1 MESELYQCDVLIIG
15 SGGAGCRAA
24 IEVSNNNL
32 KPIIVSKGLSFKSG
46 CTGMAEGGYNAAFAF
61 LDSDDTTDIH
71 YEDTLKGGGFINDSK
86 LAKILVEESPQRLVD
101 LENYGAIFDR
111 QKSGKLDQRPFG
123 GQKFRRTCFQGD
135 RTGHEIITALKE
147 EIIRRKINNM
157 DEIMIT
163 ALIMDKERRSVQGA
177 VGLSLKDSKMMC
189 FQAKST
195 ILATGGAGHIYPVT
209 SNTVQKGGDG
219 FALAWR
225 AGADLIDMEQVQF
238 HPTGMVYPESRKGV
252 LVTEAVRGEGGILL
266 DKDFNRFMSKYDPR
280 MELATR
286 DVVARAIY
294 NEIREG
300 RGTENGGIYLDVTH
314 LDPEIIGEKLET
326 MVLQFSDVGVDISKE
341 PMEVA
346 PTAHHFMGGVKID
359 ENGHSSVGNLFAA
372 GEVTGGVHGA
382 NRLGGNALADTQVFG
397 ERAGKA
403 AAENAL
409 KSNGGLNQDFVR
421 QEEKRIISKIKDGDI
436 SPQKI
441 KKDLQKT
448 MWDNVAIIRNEN
460 GLRMALKTISQLD
473 SELSRMN
480 VSEGSSF
487 NRGLQNALEV
497 ENMIETAKMVITA
510 AVLRQES
517 RGSHYREDF
526 PDIMDGWKKSIVLN
540 RNGKI
545 GLISRV

>member
-24 IEVSNNNL
+24 IEVSNYNL

-71 YEDTLKGGGFINDSK
+71 YEDTLKGGGFINDPE

-147 EIIRRKINNM
+147 EIIRRKINSM

-163 ALIMDKERRSVQGA
+163 ALIMDEERRTVQGA

-219 FALAWR
+219 FALGWK

-266 DKDFNRFMSKYDPR
+266 DKDFNRFMGKYDPR

-326 MVLQFSDVGVDISKE
+326 MVLQFSDVGVDICKE

-421 QEEKRIISKIKDGDI
+421 QEEKRIKCKIKDGDI

-487 NRGLQNALEV
+487 NKGLQNALEV

-526 PDIMDGWKKSIVLN
+526 PNIMEGWKKSIVLN